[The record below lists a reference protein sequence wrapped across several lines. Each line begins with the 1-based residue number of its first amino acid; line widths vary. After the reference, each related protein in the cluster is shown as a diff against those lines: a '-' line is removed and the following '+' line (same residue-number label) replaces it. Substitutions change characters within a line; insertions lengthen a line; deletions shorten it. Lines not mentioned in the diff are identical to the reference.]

1 MKSPTN
7 PMLTAAI
14 MEAVNN
20 QLTGNEPPEAGET
33 YQRLIKAGYADEEA
47 KKLIGAALSVE
58 IYEMLK
64 EKKAYNPGRYIKNLA
79 QLPKMPWEDDE

>member
-14 MEAVNN
+14 LEAVNS
-20 QLTGNEPPEAGET
+20 QLTGNEPPEVCET
-33 YQRLIKAGYADEEA
+33 HQRLIKAGYADEEA
-47 KKLIGAALSVE
+47 KKLMGAALSVE

-64 EKKAYNPGRYIKNLA
+64 EKKAYNPGRYIKNLV